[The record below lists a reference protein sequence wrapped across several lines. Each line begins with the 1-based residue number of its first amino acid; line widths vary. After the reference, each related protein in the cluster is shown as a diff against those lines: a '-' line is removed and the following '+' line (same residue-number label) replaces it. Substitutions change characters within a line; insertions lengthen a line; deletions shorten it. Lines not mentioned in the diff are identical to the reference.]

1 MGEGGGARRVVVSTV
16 RKSLA
21 RAGFSLIRTEE
32 LPVVVDPLEIALTT
46 LLDRVPILRIVQ
58 VGANDG
64 QHGDPLHAF
73 VMGHRD
79 RTRCLLLEPQSA
91 VVPKLR
97 ATYLDHPAATIV
109 TTAVG
114 PEDSLTLFTVLPR
127 VWPDLDV
134 MYAKDWPAYRAPT
147 GIASADREHVRSW
160 LRTFYRG
167 RESVDSLIAAQ
178 TVPCAPLRAI
188 LQDQQWDGLDVL
200 VVDTEGFDAQV
211 IAACDIP
218 ALRPSLIRFEHAHL
232 TGPDL
237 DALLADLHDH
247 SYETIRGVRDTLAV
261 RVQP

>member
-1 MGEGGGARRVVVSTV
+1 MGEGGSARRLLVSTV
-16 RKSLA
+16 RKFLA
-21 RAGFSLIRTEE
+21 GAGFSLIRTEE
-32 LPVVVDPLEIALTT
+32 LPVVVNPLEVALTT
-46 LLDRVPILRIVQ
+46 LLDRVPTVRIVQ

-64 QHGDPLHAF
+64 RYGDPLHAF

-91 VVPKLR
+91 VLPQLH
-97 ATYLDHPAATIV
+97 ATYMDHPAATIV

-114 PEDSLTLFTVLPR
+114 PADSLTLYTVPPR

-167 RESVDSLIAAQ
+167 RESVDSLIVAQ
-178 TVPCAPLRAI
+178 TVPCATLPAI
-188 LQDQQWDGLDVL
+188 LQAQQWDGLDVL
-200 VVDTEGFDAQV
+200 VIDTEGFEAQV

-218 ALRPSLIRFEHAHL
+218 GLRPSLIWFEHAHL
-232 TGPDL
+232 TGPAL

-247 SYETIRGVRDTLAV
+247 SYETIRGARDTLAV
-261 RVQP
+261 RVLP